1 MDAQHYRGRSPSVGH
16 QPNQGIRQSPSPQP
30 FQDQFS
36 PTDTSNAAV
45 FPTQAYNHSSLSP
58 VNGAGVQFNVHDP
71 YLDSTSHQSGFQSH
85 ILPSND
91 FGNQHFEQPYQA
103 NDLIPNNQQAP
114 SQSNAR
120 QSNAQ
125 YPVDMIN
132 VETNFGGFPPQ
143 QDFGPKSGQYDL
155 ANFMLDPQLE
165 NGIQPQEQSIN
176 PADIM
181 SNMSSPQNM
190 NPTPPTL
197 MPPHTQGSEPP
208 SPFIQQN
215 TQQFSPHHSRHTSL
229 DPTQA
234 FNNGQQQSDWSGMLQ
249 GPQFQRHRR
258 APSEHSDVSSSAH
271 PSPYLAQQESFE
283 SYEHNPSPIMNP
295 QQDTQLY
302 QDGLGIETFNL
313 SEPQSQNRS
322 PGHSPFVSPRMSP
335 QRGLSISHDTHFV
348 PLVETQN
355 NYNGGPA
362 SIKTE
367 AFPQFPPEQRL
378 GSNDYG
384 QADQY
389 DVPQINVEVAP
400 STRPPNMEPARFSN
414 DLDALSPPERGNLNR
429 VRV

>member
-1 MDAQHYRGRSPSVGH
+1 MEAQQFRGRSPSVGH
-16 QPNQGIRQSPSPQP
+16 QTNQGIRQSPSPQP

-45 FPTQAYNHSSLSP
+45 FPQAYNHSNLSP
-58 VNGAGVQFNVHDP
+58 VNGAGVQFNVHDS
-71 YLDSTSHQSGFQSH
+71 YLDSTSHQSGYQPH

-91 FGNQHFEQPYQA
+91 FSNRNFEQSYQA
-103 NDLIPNNQQAP
+103 NDLNSNNPPVQ
-114 SQSNAR
+114 SQSNA
-120 QSNAQ
+120 QHPNAQ
-125 YPVDMIN
+125 YQAEMIN
-132 VETNFGGFPPQ
+132 VDTNFGGFPPQ
-143 QDFGPKSGQYDL
+143 QDFAGKQRQYDL
-155 ANFMLDPQLE
+155 AYMIDPQLE
-165 NGIQPQEQSIN
+165 NGMQPQEQSIN

-181 SNMSSPQNM
+181 SNMSSPQNID
-190 NPTPPTL
+190 PTPPTL
-197 MPPHTQGSEPP
+197 MPPHTQGSEPT
-208 SPFIQQN
+208 SPFTPNGQQY
-215 TQQFSPHHSRHTSL
+215 SPHHSRHTSL
-229 DPTQA
+229 DPTQVYS
-234 FNNGQQQSDWSGMLQ
+234 NGQQQSDWTGMLQ

-271 PSPYLAQQESFE
+271 PSPYMAQQESYE
-283 SYEHNPSPIMNP
+283 SYEHNPSPMLNP

-313 SEPQSQNRS
+313 SEPNVQNRS

-355 NYNGGPA
+355 NYNGMPA
-362 SIKTE
+362 PTQTE

-400 STRPPNMEPARFSN
+400 STRQPNMEPARFSN
-414 DLDALSPPERGNLNR
+414 DLDTLSPPERGKSPVQR
-429 VRV
+429 GYG